1 MGMSVVR
8 DPFRTVGSVLPELV
22 WPQRGAIAN
31 ARAAVDR
38 DRRAAEQ
45 RATVENAAD
54 PFALL
59 TPPAGGVVA

>member
-1 MGMSVVR
+1 MGLSVVR
-8 DPFRTVGSVLPELV
+8 DPLRTMGSVLPELV
-22 WPQRGAIAN
+22 WPQRGAVAN

-45 RATVENAAD
+45 RATVENAVD

-59 TPPAGGVVA
+59 APPAGGVVA